1 MTGAAAGDESW
12 LPTADLATLRQ
23 RATLTRAVRT
33 FFDEHGYW
41 EVETP
46 LLSRDICVDAWIDPF
61 CVNTTAGGDNAL
73 YLQTSPEFAM
83 KRLLAAGADAIWQL
97 TRSFRKDETGRFHNP
112 EFAIL
117 EWYRAGDDH
126 HDQMTFVERL
136 VRHVAAQAAEHG
148 AGTEPLARLAE
159 PIRRLRYDD
168 AFAEFAGMP
177 VLGRETA
184 ELAELARTHGVT
196 VPESLASG
204 DGDRDDW
211 LNLLLA
217 EIVEPALAEQGAV
230 FLYDYPASQAAL
242 AKVSDGPPP
251 VAERFELYL
260 DGIEICN
267 GYHEL
272 TDADELA
279 RRMQQ
284 QSDRRRAA
292 GLPPLPVE
300 SRLLEA
306 MRASLPD
313 CAGVALGLDRL
324 VMWSLGRASVAEVI
338 PFPFDRC

>member
-1 MTGAAAGDESW
+1 MNEAAAGDGSF
-12 LPTADLATLRQ
+12 LPSADLVTLRR
-23 RATLTRAVRT
+23 RAILTQAVRT
-33 FFDEHGYW
+33 FFDRHGYW

-61 CVNTTAGGDNAL
+61 CLQGDGDGTL

-97 TRSFRKDETGRFHNP
+97 TRSFRRGETGQYHNP
-112 EFAIL
+112 EFAML
-117 EWYRAGDDH
+117 EWYRVGDDH
-126 HDQMTFVERL
+126 HAQMTFVEAL
-136 VRHVAAQAAEHG
+136 VRHVATQAVEFGAE
-148 AGTEPLARLAE
+148 AAPLSRLTE
-159 PIRRLRYDD
+159 PIRRLRYDE
-168 AFAEFAGMP
+168 AFAEFAGSS
-177 VLGRETA
+177 VLQLEVVD
-184 ELAELARTHGVT
+184 LAELARTHDLV
-196 VPESLASG
+196 VPASLQQG
-204 DGDRDDW
+204 EGDRDDW

-217 EIVEPALAEQGAV
+217 EIVEPALASLGAV

-242 AKVSDGPPP
+242 AKVSPGPPP

-272 TDADELA
+272 TEADELA

-284 QSDRRRAA
+284 QSDRRVAA
-292 GLPPLPVE
+292 GLPALPVE
-300 SRLLEA
+300 SRLLQA
-306 MRASLPD
+306 MRKGLPN

-324 VMWSLGRASVAEVI
+324 LMWALGAETLADVM